1 MSYEILLAEGFGL
14 DNSIEDFAAR
24 YGASV
29 NSAVYS
35 IVPGPL
41 GDDKALGISTFPSS
55 PLAYFGRVAWP
66 ESFLDHPSF
75 SVSYWGLGPI
85 GTPELTEG
93 ATRFVS
99 GVDIGSYF
107 RIESQAN
114 QTDIV
119 VGVRFAYDSE
129 LLTFVKPTL
138 SGWNHFELFVHNA
151 SYDQT
156 TLICDYGLRINGEE
170 VASKHFEGVLS
181 VASAGTA
188 FPVVYATR
196 RTTGVWSGTD
206 LHQAITHIVISR
218 SDEPDFLMGP
228 VYVTRVPPTSTIEQG
243 AWTNSAA
250 TDPINNPTYLGAP
263 ATATT
268 YIATTSATSSEYGT
282 DPLLDKDIKGMV
294 LWARGQDEGT
304 VDIPDSTN
312 GRFIGSGT
320 NVWMRSSTTIG
331 FSTNG
336 TTFTNRM
343 PSGGTAAYSL
353 DANRTN
359 LAQAVVLYWDGTTKI
374 AVTSNYGVSW
384 TNVPKP
390 AAVPALTSTHRVH
403 LVGSSIILTKPP
415 AFISFDSPTA
425 TAYRTSN
432 NGASWTTL
440 ATPLADVIVDGNNVF
455 SLPVTGMT
463 STTILKSADG
473 GATWSTGPVLPEIIT
488 FVSIKPGS
496 NLYAKGV
503 YNLYI
508 VSTSTLAI
516 IDTIP
521 LPSPIPNVSIE
532 YEYSVNSTGEF
543 LLGNLYSPD
552 GGTTLIQL
560 NNPGT
565 LIGSYIYGWGT
576 VSAATR
582 ARYPVRYVTASLG
595 ESSTIG
601 ISGALGSVSRI
612 YQKNEIGN
620 VTFGLQTHGL

>member
-14 DNSIEDFAAR
+14 DNSIGDFTAR
-24 YGASV
+24 YHISNNAG
-29 NSAVYS
+29 YS

-41 GDDKALGISTFPSS
+41 GDDKALGISTFPSYVV
-55 PLAYFGRVAWP
+55 AYLGRVAWL

-93 ATRFVS
+93 PTRFVS
-99 GVDIGSYF
+99 GVSIGGAYL
-107 RIESQAN
+107 RLEAQAN

-119 VGVRFAYDSE
+119 VGVRFDYDSE

-170 VASKHFEGVLS
+170 VASKHFEGVPPLPNDS
-181 VASAGTA
+181 A
-188 FPVVYATR
+188 FPTVYAGR
-196 RTTGVWSGTD
+196 RTAGVWSGTD
-206 LHQAITHIVISR
+206 LHQAITHLVISR

-304 VDIPDSTN
+304 VDISDSVN
-312 GRFIGSGT
+312 GQFIGSGT
-320 NVWMRSSTTIG
+320 NVWMRSSTAIG

-343 PSGGTAAYSL
+343 PPGGTAAYSL
-353 DANRTN
+353 DANRSN
-359 LAQAVVLYWDGTTKI
+359 LAQAVALYRDTSAKI

-390 AAVPALTSTHRVH
+390 AAVLALTSAHRVH
-403 LVGSSIILTKPP
+403 LVGSSIILTNPP
-415 AFISFDSPTA
+415 TFISFDSPTA
-425 TAYRTSN
+425 TAYRTTN

-455 SLPVTGMT
+455 SLPVTGVT
-463 STTILKSADG
+463 STTVLKSADG
-473 GATWSTGPVLPEIIT
+473 GATWSTGPTLPEIIT
-488 FVSIKPGS
+488 FVSIKPGAY
-496 NLYAKGV
+496 LYAKGI
-503 YNLYI
+503 YNLYV

-521 LPSPIPNVSIE
+521 LPSPYPLTQTE
-532 YEYSVNSTGEF
+532 YVYSVNDTGEF

-565 LIGSYIYGWGT
+565 LIGSYIYGSGT
-576 VSAATR
+576 VAVALR
-582 ARYPVRYVTASLG
+582 ARYPARYVTASLG

-612 YQKNEIGN
+612 YQRDEIGD